1 MHSLKVSRSGTRVVS
16 SGREYQVEIAN
27 YFPSLPP
34 PKKKKLLTQVK
45 ATYLP
50 FSLGILYTDFPNL
63 YLQCCSKFLKKQR
76 HLSLL
81 RNDYWLF

>member
-1 MHSLKVSRSGTRVVS
+1 MTNLTKAKKKKKKPTTTTTITKYLSLSTS
-16 SGREYQVEIAN
+16 
-27 YFPSLPP
+27 
-34 PKKKKLLTQVK
+34 KKKLLTQVK

-50 FSLGILYTDFPNL
+50 FSLGILCTDFPNL

>member
-1 MHSLKVSRSGTRVVS
+1 MTNLTKAKKKPTTTTTITKHLSLINLK
-16 SGREYQVEIAN
+16 
-27 YFPSLPP
+27 
-34 PKKKKLLTQVK
+34 KKKKLLTQVK

>member
-1 MHSLKVSRSGTRVVS
+1 MTNLTKAKKKPTTTRTITKHLSL
-16 SGREYQVEIAN
+16 IN
-27 YFPSLPP
+27 L
-34 PKKKKLLTQVK
+34 KKKRKKLLTQVK

>member
-1 MHSLKVSRSGTRVVS
+1 MTNLTKAKKKKNPTTITITKHLSLINLK
-16 SGREYQVEIAN
+16 
-27 YFPSLPP
+27 
-34 PKKKKLLTQVK
+34 KKKKLLTQVK